1 MPMCKEISCTTAVRL
16 VPDKEQEAVR
26 WSGSRPN
33 EFLIY
38 LYPSKVCDS
47 GLCNYHWLKR
57 YYGRLWEIREQQIAL
72 EAMKR
77 R

>member
-1 MPMCKEISCTTAVRL
+1 MNMCKESNCLDDVRL

-26 WSGSRPN
+26 WSGN
-33 EFLIY
+33 CFLIY
-38 LYPSKVCDS
+38 LYPSKQCES
-47 GLCNYHWLKR
+47 GLCAYHWRKR

>member
-1 MPMCKEISCTTAVRL
+1 MPMCKESNCLDDVRL
-16 VPDKEQEAVR
+16 VPDKEQEAVV
-26 WSGSRPN
+26 WKYDSPP
-33 EFLIY
+33 LLTV
-38 LYPSKVCDS
+38 LYPSKECES
-47 GLCNYHWLKR
+47 GLCSYHYRKR